1 MKNKQI
7 KRIYKNTSHVHRQL
21 IKEYFITKRS
31 HLLNEAAGVAA
42 MTFVNALPLGS
53 AGVSFGGNAAIAAS
67 GASPGYIGSCVST
80 LAANI
85 QNLVAATG
93 VPPAQITP
101 QYIANFLRTG
111 IQQGMSGTL
120 GTLNNHI
127 GRTGGQALAK
137 EIIKQVT
144 TQGASSGSQAM
155 QVLSRHLVIEGG
167 QLAIQLPGTT
177 PAVLAPGISVAAA
190 AASALA
196 ITGIV
201 FAAPIALAAY
211 SLKND
216 IVSRIEYLHRIS
228 GSAVQGIA
236 QSPVKF
242 EKMIA
247 KGSKYDKEMISLLPF
262 MFDSEANLLDTART
276 PKGVKP
282 EDVDAKVFEVANDL
296 IALINDEKLDLAST
310 RAMFKKIY
318 LDPAKEGAE
327 KGIAAAEESIK
338 EAEENESPEG
348 SEESTEKE
356 SKDKKEKESKPKTG
370 KKKNST
376 VQEIQKIVGA
386 KADGL
391 WGPNTANSCLEFAK
405 KRITAVDGVDANPGL
420 EAVLKKYFKENWK
433 GSIVKAKK
441 ITVGG
446 KNLTPDSNP
455 EAFKPTVEGML
466 RFLQAIDDMA
476 GDSVLQE
483 SRGSLY
489 RKRYHGRY

>member
-7 KRIYKNTSHVHRQL
+7 KKIYKNTSHVHRQL
-21 IKEYFITKRS
+21 IKEYFITKKS
-31 HLLNEAAGVAA
+31 YLLSEG
-42 MTFVNALPLGS
+42 FVVGLPLAEAGITFAGNQAIVGAFRGS
-53 AGVSFGGNAAIAAS
+53 
-67 GASPGYIGSCVST
+67 IGSSVSC
-80 LAANI
+80 LAGNI
-85 QNLVAATG
+85 QTWYSGISNARG
-93 VPPAQITP
+93 MAQLTS
-101 QYIANFLRTG
+101 FLNGGTS
-111 IQQGMSGTL
+111 QGMSRVLAQLTKSVGRGGGEKAAMEVLKVIRSSTNPAMQQL
-120 GTLNNHI
+120 
-127 GRTGGQALAK
+127 GRTLAY
-137 EIIKQVT
+137 
-144 TQGASSGSQAM
+144 
-155 QVLSRHLVIEGG
+155 EGG
-167 QLAIQLPGTT
+167 QFVLQVPGAGST
-177 PAVLAPGISVAAA
+177 LGPGISVAAA
-190 AASALA
+190 AAAALA
-196 ITGIV
+196 ITAVV

-276 PKGVKP
+276 PAGIKP

-296 IALINDEKLDLAST
+296 IALINDEKLDLEST
-310 RAMFKKIY
+310 RAMFKARY
-318 LDPAKEGAE
+318 LDPATKGAE
-327 KGIAAAEESIK
+327 EGVAAAEEALK
-338 EAEENESPEG
+338 ESEENKSPEG

-391 WGPNTANSCLEFAK
+391 WGPNTANACLEFAK
-405 KRITAVDGVDANPGL
+405 KRITAVDGVDVNPGL

-466 RFLQAIDDMA
+466 RFLQAVDDMS
-476 GDSVLQE
+476 GDQNLQE
-483 SRGSLY
+483 SRGNLY